1 MAESKAISTME
12 TSTKSSSPPSKTIWQ
27 VPNSVFYF
35 CIPQND
41 QLLGYWDTVA
51 DRLFKIRHCMN
62 IEGVVRQLP
71 LFEPPIDPALLVK
84 ARAMGLDLGSVLNDL
99 YAPLPHYRFVY
110 LLQKAVEFCS
120 EVKSLGAAL
129 LSALEKKDAEELA
142 LLRSSHELALLDAVK
157 EIRKQQIAEAE
168 EGLEGLRRS
177 RMVTEARH
185 VYYKDIVKINANE
198 QLHMDSLGTAHTFN
212 QIAQVISMAASI
224 AHGVPQFD
232 VGTAPGGIDGGPR
245 PIVKVVYGGNHV
257 GSSLQAIASL
267 NNFIA
272 AQHTHDA
279 TMASIK
285 GGYDRRWEEWKLQ
298 EKLANKELTQ
308 IDKQIVAAEIRVAI
322 AERELEN
329 HDLQIENARQ
339 VDDYMRNKFT
349 NQELYSWMTSQIS
362 AIYFQSYKL
371 AYDIAKRA
379 EQAHRY
385 ELGLTDSSFI
395 QFGYWDSLKKGLLA
409 GERLS
414 HDLKRLEMAYLDRNK
429 REYEITKHISLTLVN
444 PEALI
449 KLRETGA
456 CEFDIA
462 ELLFDL
468 DFPGQYMRRIKSV
481 SLTIP
486 CVTGPYTNVS
496 AKLTLLSNRTRRTS
510 NVSGG
515 YAYTL
520 DDLNGDRF
528 VHNWLGIRSIA
539 TSSAQND
546 HGMFELNFR
555 DERYLPFEGA
565 GVISR
570 WRLELPAEFRHFDYD
585 TISDVVIHM
594 SHTARDGGDVFKS
607 AVTTSIQDAINKW
620 LNILAEEETGIPR
633 LFSLKHEFPNA
644 FHKLLN
650 PTGPTQEATF
660 EVARQHFPYLLHD
673 RELAMLEATV
683 YLKPKAG
690 KPLDTGP
697 LIFKINGAGGD
708 TITWNDYGDLKMG
721 NVSLP
726 GDPIGIWTVDAGTN
740 GLDKDVLDDILILL
754 KYTLVPA

>member
-1 MAESKAISTME
+1 MAQPKQLSSALSQ
-12 TSTKSSSPPSKTIWQ
+12 SSPTQPIWQ
-27 VPNSVFYF
+27 LSNLVSTFYF

-71 LFEPPIDPALLVK
+71 LFEPPIDPALLVR

-99 YAPLPHYRFVY
+99 YAPLPHYRFGY
-110 LLQKAVEFCS
+110 LLQKAQELCS
-120 EVKSLGAAL
+120 EVQSLGAAL

-185 VYYKDIVKINANE
+185 KYYRDIVRISTNE
-198 QLHMDSLGTAHTFN
+198 QLHMDDLGVAHVFN
-212 QIAQVISMAASI
+212 EIAQGIQVAVSI
-224 AHGVPQFD
+224 AHLFPNFD
-232 VGTAPGGIDGGPR
+232 VGTAGWAASP
-245 PIVKVVYGGNHV
+245 VVAASFGGNNL
-257 GSSLQAIASL
+257 GSGLQGVAEGMRM
-267 NNFIA
+267 IA
-272 AQHTHDA
+272 AQFTHEA
-279 TMASIK
+279 SMASIK

-298 EKLANKELTQ
+298 EKLANKELDQ
-308 IDKQIVAAEIRVAI
+308 LEKQIVAAEIRVAI
-322 AERELEN
+322 AEHELNN
-329 HDLQIENARQ
+329 HDLQLENARQ

-362 AIYFQSYKL
+362 AVYFQSYKL
-371 AYDIAKRA
+371 AYDTAKRA
-379 EQAHRY
+379 EQAYRY

-409 GERLS
+409 GERLH
-414 HDLKRLEMAYLDRNK
+414 HDLKRLEMAHLDQNK
-429 REYEITKHISLTLVN
+429 REYEITKHISLMMVN

-449 KLRETGA
+449 KLRETGT
-456 CEFDIA
+456 CEFDIP

-468 DFPGQYMRRIKSV
+468 DFPGQYMRRLKSV
-481 SLTIP
+481 SITIP

-510 NVSGG
+510 KLSGG

-585 TISDVVIHM
+585 TISDVIIHM

-633 LFSLKHEFPNA
+633 LFSLKQEFPNA

-660 EVARQHFPYLLHD
+660 EVTWQHFPYLLHD

-690 KPLDTGP
+690 KTLGTDP

-708 TITWNDYGDLKMG
+708 TITWNDYGDLKVG
-721 NVSLP
+721 NVSLSGEP
-726 GDPIGIWTVDAGTN
+726 MGTWMVKAGTDGFN
-740 GLDKDVLDDILILL
+740 NKDALDDVLILL
-754 KYTLVPA
+754 KYTLD